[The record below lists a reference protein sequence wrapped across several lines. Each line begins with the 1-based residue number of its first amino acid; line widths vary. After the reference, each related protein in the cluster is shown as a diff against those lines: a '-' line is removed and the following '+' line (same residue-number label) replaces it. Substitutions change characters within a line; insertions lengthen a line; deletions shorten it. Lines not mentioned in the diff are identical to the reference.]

1 MSMVLMMKGLIDRI
15 FGPDPT
21 VMTLGKVR
29 ASDRKLTI
37 YCRDCS
43 TLTVIDPKTLFYKD
57 NMEINALERIF
68 ACPSCK
74 FLNVGEDRTL
84 SIEVKA

>member
-1 MSMVLMMKGLIDRI
+1 MVLMMKGLIDRI
-15 FGPDPT
+15 FGPDPI

-29 ASDRKLTI
+29 ASDGKLNI

-57 NMEINALERIF
+57 NMEINAMERIF

-74 FLNVGEDRTL
+74 SSNRDDHRVV
-84 SIEVKA
+84 SIEVSE